1 MWKWLAKSKTI
12 KNDLLNFKDE
22 PLTGLSIV
30 LLIILD
36 IFIFSNV
43 MIGVRGETA
52 KAPYISQY
60 FPHDCVKHFDKAQKN
75 YTDFDS
81 YRYGQSRAAH
91 IRPHLSQYCKDLDTK
106 IEAFTLQQ
114 SFKNNL
120 KLIRKINTSIV
131 QNNNRLKQISKSYNT
146 RLFERIAQ
154 MQNNQELNNAKSEY
168 DSLILDNKNLKV
180 ELTLIPKVNT
190 LKGYEAYAQYLS
202 ATKSA
207 FMEDKKSYTFWQ
219 PFKAYAHMLVFI
231 LPLLVFF
238 GFWYGRAKKRQLA
251 QKEYN
256 PVIKIISAH
265 ISLILALPLFWYSLT
280 LIYHVLPK
288 TLLKSLVEFLVAIG
302 LISLLN
308 YFAILLVVLIF
319 GALIYWIQKRTLAK
333 KKSAPIVKNF
343 ARMVSLGQCHD
354 CGLKVDYTKPFC
366 PFCGTGLHE
375 ECSSCKAT
383 MNKYEEFCCECGEKN

>member
-1 MWKWLAKSKTI
+1 MWKWLAKSRTI

-36 IFIFSNV
+36 LFIFFNV

-52 KAPYISQY
+52 KAPYVSQH
-60 FPHDCVKHFDKAQKN
+60 FPYDCIKHFEKAQVDYASYHN
-75 YTDFDS
+75 
-81 YRYGQSRAAH
+81 YRYGQSREAH
-91 IRPHLSQYCKDLDTK
+91 LRPHLSQYCKNLDAK
-106 IEAFTLQQ
+106 IEVFSLKKP
-114 SFKNNL
+114 FKNNL
-120 KLIRKINTSIV
+120 KLIKKIKSKIRLND
-131 QNNNRLKQISKSYNT
+131 NRLKQISKSYNT

-154 MQNNQELNNAKSEY
+154 MQNNIELRNAKSEY
-168 DSLILDNKNLKV
+168 DSIILDNITLKE
-180 ELTLIPKVNT
+180 ELTLIPKVSS
-190 LKGYEAYAQYLS
+190 LDGFEAYSKYIEK
-202 ATKSA
+202 TKSA
-207 FMEDKKSYTFWQ
+207 FIKDKKSYKFWQ

-238 GFWYGRAKKRQLA
+238 GFWYGRAKKRQLL

-265 ISLILALPLFWYSLT
+265 ISLILVLPLFWYSIT

-288 TLLKSLVEFLVAIG
+288 TLLKSLIEFLVDIG

-333 KKSAPIVKNF
+333 KKNAKIIKNF
-343 ARMVSLGQCHD
+343 SRIVSLSQCHD
-354 CGLKVDYTKPFC
+354 CGLKVDYARPFC

-375 ECSSCKAT
+375 ECSSCKAK
-383 MNKYEEFCCECGEKN
+383 MNKYESFCSKCGKKH